1 MLNYAL
7 NLISL
12 SIHPDKKSAQHK
24 SRMDAISKYIYGFRT
39 CQNDLHITEE
49 VLRIVVEMILA
60 TADNHL
66 LFRFIDGTVYDFDLN
81 K

>member
-1 MLNYAL
+1 MDT
-7 NLISL
+7 ISN
-12 SIHPDKKSAQHK
+12 
-24 SRMDAISKYIYGFRT
+24 YIYGLRT
-39 CQNDLHITEE
+39 SINDIHITEE

-66 LFRFIDGTVYDFDLN
+66 LFRIIDGTVYDFDLN